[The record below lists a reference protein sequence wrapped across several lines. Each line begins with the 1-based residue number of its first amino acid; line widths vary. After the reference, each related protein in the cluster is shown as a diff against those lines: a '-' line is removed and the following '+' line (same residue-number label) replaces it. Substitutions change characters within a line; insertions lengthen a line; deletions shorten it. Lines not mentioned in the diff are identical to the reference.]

1 MDSGGR
7 VDETF
12 SNLAVRPD
20 FCKIAVFALQY
31 LLGPRVVMRRT
42 SRCRTR
48 AEAAPAKSIILNAKS
63 LVFDTQFLVFDTRFL
78 VFDAK
83 FLVFDAKFIM
93 FSHLS

>member
-48 AEAAPAKSIILNAKS
+48 AEAAPAKSIILNEKS